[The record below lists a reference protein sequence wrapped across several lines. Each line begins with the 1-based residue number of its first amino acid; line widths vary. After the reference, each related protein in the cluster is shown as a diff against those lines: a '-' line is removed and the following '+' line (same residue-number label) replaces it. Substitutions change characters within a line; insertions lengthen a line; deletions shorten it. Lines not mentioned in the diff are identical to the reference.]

1 MTSFQ
6 LKLWASLFMLVD
18 HAGVAFFD
26 DNLAMRAIG
35 RLSMPIFAFLLV
47 EGFRHSHNL
56 ANYFSRLVLLGI
68 VSQPLYMFAF
78 PD

>member
-6 LKLWASLFMLVD
+6 LKLWACLFMLVD
-18 HAGVAFFD
+18 HIGVVFFD

-47 EGFRHSHNL
+47 EGSRTHNL
-56 ANYFSRLVLLGI
+56 VNYLAVWSVGTDVATRVHVCFS
-68 VSQPLYMFAF
+68 
-78 PD
+78 